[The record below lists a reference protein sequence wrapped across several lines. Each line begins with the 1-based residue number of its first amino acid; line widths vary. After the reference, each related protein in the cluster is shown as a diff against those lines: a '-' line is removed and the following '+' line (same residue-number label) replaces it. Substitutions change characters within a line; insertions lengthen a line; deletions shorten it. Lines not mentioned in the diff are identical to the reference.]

1 VPWQPYHSV
10 WTLLVFGWICNYIV
24 RMVFSPLLEPIM
36 AEFGL
41 SHAEGGFL
49 FSVFFYGYVAMQ
61 VPAGLLGDRFGRK
74 RVLVIGILL
83 VAGASLATG
92 LSSTLAVLVL
102 ARLVTGLAQGL
113 YFANDRP
120 IIAAATPPDRLAM
133 GQGVSFS
140 GLGVGTALGVLL
152 GGALGE
158 LMPWRQVFLAVAVL
172 PLVSATLI
180 GRLVPDPGG
189 AHGGRASSQEV
200 AAAFRTRDLWLL
212 AVAGIAPI
220 WTQWLVGAWGPALF
234 AEIGVK
240 ELGRSAVYASILGV
254 AAPPGL
260 LAVGAL
266 SDRLLRRGIPRRSVI
281 AGMIAVTAVLIACV
295 GGVVQARGPVWLLVV
310 AVFVTSFCFWGTW
323 APAYALTAELAPR
336 RAMGIA
342 FGVLNG
348 VAFIGALIAPYVTGW
363 IKDWSGSFA
372 GGCYLAAAVQ
382 LAAVPV
388 ALAVG
393 SRRSSRAATP
403 PAS

>member
-1 VPWQPYHSV
+1 MPWQAYHTV
-10 WTLLVFGWICNYIV
+10 WALLVFGWICNYVV
-24 RMVFSPLLEPIM
+24 RMAFSPLLEPVM

-41 SHAEGGFL
+41 NHAEGGFL

-61 VPAGLLGDRFGRK
+61 VPAGFLGDRFGRK
-74 RVLVIGILL
+74 RVLVFGIVL
-83 VAGASLATG
+83 VAGAALVTG
-92 LSSTLAVLVL
+92 LSRTLAVLGL

-120 IIAAATPPDRLAM
+120 IIAAATPPDRLAV

-140 GLGVGTALGVLL
+140 GLGIGTALGVLV

-158 LMPWRQVFLAVAVL
+158 LMPWRHAFLVLAVL
-172 PLVSATLI
+172 PLLSATLI

-189 AHGGRASSQEV
+189 ASPARASSEEIASV
-200 AAAFRTRDLWLL
+200 FRLRDLWLL
-212 AVAGIAPI
+212 ATAGIAPI

-234 AEIGVK
+234 AEVGVQ
-240 ELGRSAVYASILGV
+240 ELGRSAVYASVLGI

-260 LAVGAL
+260 LVVGAL
-266 SDRLLRRGIPRRSVI
+266 SDSLLRRGIPRRTVV
-281 AGMIAVTAVLIACV
+281 AGMIALTAVLIAAV
-295 GGVVQARGPVWLLVV
+295 GVVVQMRGPVWLLALVV
-310 AVFVTSFCFWGTW
+310 FACSFCFWGTW

-348 VAFIGALIAPYVTGW
+348 VAFIGALVAPYVTGW

-372 GGCYLAAAVQ
+372 GGCYLSAVVCVV
-382 LAAVPV
+382 AVPV

-393 SRRSSRAATP
+393 SP
-403 PAS
+403 PPTGRP